1 MKNILLLDERDNV
14 AIALHDLLPGE
25 TVTVKGRTIV
35 CIKPIPNGHKFAI
48 EMIKKDS
55 EIITIW

>member
-1 MKNILLLDERDNV
+1 MKNILLLDKQDNV

-35 CIKPIPNGHKFAI
+35 CIKLEFQMDTNLRLK
-48 EMIKKDS
+48 
-55 EIITIW
+55 